1 MTMIK
6 QYKTKPTVIEAVQWT
21 GANIQEILDF
31 CGKDN
36 ALFVEIETEEPS
48 NYPLFSLYIITLE
61 GMMLAKV
68 SDYIIKGVLGEF
80 YPCKK
85 DAFITKYEEIN

>member
-1 MTMIK
+1 MIK
-6 QYKTKPTVIEAVQWT
+6 KYSTKPTVVEAVQWT

-36 ALFVEIETEEPS
+36 ALFVEIETEEPFE
-48 NYPLFSLYIITLE
+48 YPLFSLYIITLE
-61 GMMLAKV
+61 GMMSAKV

-80 YPCKK
+80 YPCKE
-85 DAFITKYEEIN
+85 DAFIFKYEEIN

>member
-1 MTMIK
+1 MIK

-36 ALFVEIETEEPS
+36 ALFVEIETEEPFE
-48 NYPLFSLYIITLE
+48 YPLFSLYIITLE
-61 GMMLAKV
+61 GTMPAKV

-80 YPCKK
+80 YPCKE
-85 DAFITKYEEIN
+85 DAFILKYEEIN